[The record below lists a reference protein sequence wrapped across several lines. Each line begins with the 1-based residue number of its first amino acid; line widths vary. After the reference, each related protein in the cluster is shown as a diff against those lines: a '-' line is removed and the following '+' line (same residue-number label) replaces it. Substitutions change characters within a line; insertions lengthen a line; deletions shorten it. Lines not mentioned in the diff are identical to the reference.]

1 MFLEA
6 GSPRLG
12 GYICIEFTLLHG
24 WWKNR
29 RASRCE
35 KAKEIELPNSLLH
48 SLKRQHR
55 SINEAPL
62 PSYPISEC
70 IEDLPRESKPHKEFQ
85 IGTNPIQII
94 AFYLSSLKTK
104 VLLNI

>member
-48 SLKRQHR
+48 SLKRQH
-55 SINEAPL
+55 
-62 PSYPISEC
+62 
-70 IEDLPRESKPHKEFQ
+70 
-85 IGTNPIQII
+85 
-94 AFYLSSLKTK
+94 
-104 VLLNI
+104 